1 MSSLTPDVCAD
12 SGFGRSEIQN
22 FSQMSQG
29 MISNGRT
36 LDGNTNLTPAS
47 TIGHPDSF
55 SPDSSQHEANLTISS
70 GKRSAEPTDDHG
82 SPGSFHS
89 RASKAARFDED
100 VPAHGGYSPGSS
112 SSRSTSGF
120 SDPASSNGSFKS
132 PAEIS
137 FWNGPLNDSKRMI
150 LNLFPADQLVN
161 LIFSNYGEIQINLP
175 GIKEKICCSGMLSRY
190 KEAAV
195 LSAELK
201 KVQDFNKSVS
211 SEVESLKE
219 QLKVRDFKIADLNL
233 EKGVISVRLQE
244 ANGLAEK
251 ASALHETTC
260 EGLLKEIDLLRAEV
274 NEVQGSKDKIENQLR
289 FSCQK
294 RNELEVSLQSK
305 NEKICSLALTI
316 SKLEIKSKSDD
327 ESLASKTESLS
338 QSENS
343 LLTAQAE
350 IKRLN
355 AVISCSQIQVS
366 AEKDALTQQ
375 LEVLKEKNERISN
388 FIQMFREQS
397 CSLMPADG
405 ERNISNTSGPNTSVT
420 GTLTASTSIVNVS
433 YSGAQGPT
441 YKPTSSTPN
450 GGDSKKNPPFLGNL
464 SANEKE
470 NLEIPKARRPR
481 PKGDG
486 AEEEED
492 DEAQCLASPGASD
505 FVDSHRESDAN
516 KLQKQRN
523 ADLFSST
530 ESISGNL
537 SDEGSLSSSS
547 YKSGTNSAKKCHK
560 FSKR

>member
-12 SGFGRSEIQN
+12 SGFGRSGIQN
-22 FSQMSQG
+22 SSQMSQG
-29 MISNGRT
+29 MVNNGHT
-36 LDGNTNLTPAS
+36 LDGNTNSTSAS
-47 TIGHPDSF
+47 TTGHPNSF
-55 SPDSSQHEANLTISS
+55 SPDSSQHEVNLTISS

-100 VPAHGGYSPGSS
+100 VPANGGYSPGSS

-137 FWNGPLNDSKRMI
+137 FWNGPLNESKRMI

-175 GIKEKICCSGMLSRY
+175 GIKEKISCSGMLSRY
-190 KEAAV
+190 KEAVV
-195 LSAELK
+195 LSADLK
-201 KVQDFNKSVS
+201 KAQDFNKSVS

-274 NEVQGSKDKIENQLR
+274 NEVQSSKDKIENQLR

-316 SKLEIKSKSDD
+316 SKLEIKSKSDN
-327 ESLASKTESLS
+327 ESLTSKTESLS
-338 QSENS
+338 QSEHS
-343 LLTAQAE
+343 LSAAQAE

-366 AEKDALTQQ
+366 AEKDVLIQQ

-405 ERNISNTSGPNTSVT
+405 ERNISNTSGPNTSET
-420 GTLTASTSIVNVS
+420 GTPTASTSIVNVS
-433 YSGAQGPT
+433 YSGAKPT
-441 YKPTSSTPN
+441 YKSSTPN

-470 NLEIPKARRPR
+470 NLEIPKARRPG

-486 AEEEED
+486 TEVVD
-492 DEAQCLASPGASD
+492 DDVVQCLASPGASD
-505 FVDSHRESDAN
+505 FVDSHRESDVN

-547 YKSGTNSAKKCHK
+547 YKSGTNSAKKCHR

>member
-1 MSSLTPDVCAD
+1 
-12 SGFGRSEIQN
+12 
-22 FSQMSQG
+22 
-29 MISNGRT
+29 
-36 LDGNTNLTPAS
+36 
-47 TIGHPDSF
+47 
-55 SPDSSQHEANLTISS
+55 
-70 GKRSAEPTDDHG
+70 
-82 SPGSFHS
+82 
-89 RASKAARFDED
+89 
-100 VPAHGGYSPGSS
+100 
-112 SSRSTSGF
+112 
-120 SDPASSNGSFKS
+120 
-132 PAEIS
+132 
-137 FWNGPLNDSKRMI
+137 MI

-175 GIKEKICCSGMLSRY
+175 GIKEKISCSGMLSRY
-190 KEAAV
+190 KEAVV

-201 KVQDFNKSVS
+201 KAQDFNKSVS

-219 QLKVRDFKIADLNL
+219 QLKVKDFKIADLNL
-233 EKGVISVRLQE
+233 DKGVISVRLQE

-260 EGLLKEIDLLRAEV
+260 EGLLKEIDLMRAEV

-375 LEVLKEKNERISN
+375 LEALREKNERISN

-397 CSLMPADG
+397 CSLMPTDG
-405 ERNISNTSGPNTSVT
+405 EKNISNTSGPNTSAT
-420 GTLTASTSIVNVS
+420 GTPTASTSIVNVS
-433 YSGAQGPT
+433 YAGAQPT
-441 YKPTSSTPN
+441 YKSSTPN

-470 NLEIPKARRPR
+470 NLEIPKARRPG

-486 AEEEED
+486 TEVVED
-492 DEAQCLASPGASD
+492 DEVQCLASPGASD
-505 FVDSHRESDAN
+505 FVDSHRESD

-537 SDEGSLSSSS
+537 SDEGDLSSSS
-547 YKSGTNSAKKCHK
+547 YKSGTNSAKKCQRV
-560 FSKR
+560 SKR